1 MTEAQ
6 LIQLGF
12 FFFIPPTKQQLKP
25 QSALKYPLH
34 FTTFALQKI
43 TNYDFRSAE
52 RFKSQSSGF
61 EGVSLTTMLKREK

>member
-6 LIQLGF
+6 LYKLGF
-12 FFFIPPTKQQLKP
+12 FFFNTTKVSFIPNSTLN
-25 QSALKYPLH
+25 YPLH

-61 EGVSLTTMLKREK
+61 EGVSLTTMSRNVK